1 MSLGIGAVMP
11 PKLTEADILGYV
23 GGAVWVTP
31 RRSTCPDPPSGP
43 RRPGD
48 RRPDYS
54 RPTNVSNVASGGHA
68 NRTGV

>member
-11 PKLTEADILGYV
+11 PTLTETDIAGDA
-23 GGAVWVTP
+23 GRAVWVTP
-31 RRSTCPDPPSGP
+31 SHVSPPPPSP
-43 RRPGD
+43 ARL
-48 RRPDYS
+48 YS